1 MAKPISNHFQEEAGI
16 LYEKEDVIKTFSKYE
31 YLR

>member
-1 MAKPISNHFQEEAGI
+1 MAKPISNHFQEEAVF
-16 LYEKEDVIKTFSKYE
+16 LYEKDAIETFSKYE